1 MKSRLFEEITSIDCV
16 IDFGT
21 ANTVGAYQNPV
32 FKVPMC
38 VPMSDGGYKL
48 STALYIE
55 SDTHYAVGSVAKDQ
69 SILEPDKVETD
80 IKRKLGSSEKTTLNG
95 IGFSKEQ
102 MAALVMK
109 EAVRSIEQ
117 ELGKNVKNVLLTV
130 PAAFT
135 PHERKAIIC
144 AAEIIGLNVVEL
156 LDEPIAAAIS
166 YIETKKQEGTMVII
180 DIGAGTSDFFALD
193 YHDQKLTPLFKDGIS
208 NLGGKNYTDALK
220 EGIKKQI
227 GWESS
232 EDFSS
237 KQEEQI
243 LSGKAEEMKQ
253 RLSKLKNDQIV
264 LSSKGQTKLVK
275 VTREEF
281 ECWTQTQQDI
291 LLNKLE
297 EFRKNLTK
305 LGVKNIDKVVMT
317 GGGGSMPQIKKLAE
331 EVFGVEPVEHDCNYA
346 VAKGAVI
353 YSQNPEKY
361 AIIGKAYGVRVL
373 TMKGEPKINN
383 MIKASD
389 ICPVVRKKVYE
400 TICDDQ
406 ERVTLKIY
414 ESHAVEQ
421 YIKEA
426 EGTLFLGNVVLL
438 LPPGLKKGASIEV
451 EFKLDKSGLL
461 SVMAKEK
468 ESGRSVAVS
477 FEPEGVVDFR
487 PVKEQRAEIEKF
499 LENTEG

>member
-1 MKSRLFEEITSIDCV
+1 MEKKLFDEIKNIDCV

-55 SDTHYAVGSVAKDQ
+55 SDTHCAVGSAAKDQ
-69 SILEPDKVETD
+69 SILEPYNVETD
-80 IKRKLGSSEKTTLNG
+80 IKRQLGSSKKTELNG
-95 IGFSKEQ
+95 IEFSKEQ

-109 EAVRSIEQ
+109 EAVISIEQ

-130 PAAFT
+130 PATFT
-135 PHERKAIIC
+135 PHERKAIIRS
-144 AAEIIGLNVVEL
+144 AEIIGLNVVAL

-166 YIETKKQEGTMVII
+166 YIETKKQKGTIVII

-193 YHDQKLTPLFKDGIS
+193 YHNQKLTPLFKDGICD
-208 NLGGKNYTDALK
+208 LGGNDYTDALK
-220 EGIKKQI
+220 EGIKTKI
-227 GWESS
+227 EWKPS
-232 EDFSS
+232 EDFRS
-237 KQEEQI
+237 KQEEQT
-243 LSGKAEEMKQ
+243 LSNKVEEVKQ
-253 RLSKLKNDQIV
+253 HLSKKKMDQTV
-264 LSSKGQTKLVK
+264 LTIKGKPQLVK

-281 ECWTQTQQDI
+281 EAFSQPQQDV
-291 LLNKLE
+291 LFKKLE
-297 EFRKNLTK
+297 EFRKNLIK
-305 LGVKNIDKVVMT
+305 IGVRKVDEVVMT
-317 GGGGSMPQIKKLAE
+317 GGASLTPQVKKLAAK
-331 EVFGVEPVEHDCNYA
+331 VFEVEPKEHDHDCA

-361 AIIGKAYGVRVL
+361 SIIGKAYGVRVL

-383 MIKASD
+383 IIKACD
-389 ICPVVRKKVYE
+389 ICPVVQNKSYE

-414 ESHAVEQ
+414 ESHAVDQ

-426 EGTLFLGNVVLL
+426 EGTFLGNVVLL
-438 LPPGLKKGASIEV
+438 LPQGLKKGASIEV

-468 ESGRSVAVS
+468 ESGHSVAAS

-487 PVKEQRAEIEKF
+487 PVEEQRAEIEKF
-499 LENTEG
+499 LENMG

>member
-117 ELGKNVKNVLLTV
+117 ELGKDVKNVLLTV

-156 LDEPIAAAIS
+156 LDEPIAAAIG
-166 YIETKKQEGTMVII
+166 YIETKNQEGTMMFI

-193 YHDQKLTPLFKDGIS
+193 YHNQKLTPLLKDGIS
-208 NLGGKNYTDALK
+208 DLGGNNYSNALK

-227 GWESS
+227 GWKSS
-232 EDFSS
+232 EDFRS

-253 RLSKLKNDQIV
+253 RLSKLEKDQIV
-264 LSSKGQTKLVK
+264 LTAGGQTKLVK

-281 ECWTQTQQDI
+281 ESWTQAQQDI

-297 EFRKNLTK
+297 EFKKNLTK
-305 LGVKNIDKVVMT
+305 VGVKNIDKVVMT

-353 YSQNPEKY
+353 YSQDPEKY

-383 MIKASD
+383 IIKASD
-389 ICPVVRKKVYE
+389 ICPVVQKKSYE

-426 EGTLFLGNVVLL
+426 EGTFLGNVVLL
-438 LPPGLKKGASIEV
+438 LPPRLKKGASIEV

-468 ESGRSVAVS
+468 KSGRSVAVS

-499 LENTEG
+499 LKNTEG